1 MALTLLAA
9 NNAQTVLAAGIN
21 SSATSLTVNSGTGAL
36 FPIPSPGGS
45 YFKLTIIDA
54 ATGLLTE
61 IVHVTARS
69 GDVMTIE
76 RGKEGTTPRAWSA
89 NDIAAN
95 MMTAGTLSILAQINQ
110 SLQISNNLSEISAGG
125 SSAVIASL
133 QSLGLS
139 NSSGYVGRL
148 LGVKTF
154 TTSGTYT
161 PTPGTKSILVQV
173 QGGGGPGGNAT
184 SGTGTSATVG
194 SGGGGGGYAES
205 YLTTVPSSA
214 AVVVGAGGVS
224 SSGGNSSF
232 DGTIIANG
240 GAVGTSNAVSGGTP
254 FTGHARSGIGGTAT
268 GGNLYNSKGGVGSPA
283 IITQGIP
290 SGGNGGASQLSG
302 SESGAGASGGSGIAG
317 TLGSG
322 GSGAA
327 QPIGA
332 GGFGGGPGGGGI
344 VVIWEYA

>member
-161 PTPGTKSILVQV
+161 STPGTKSILVQV
-173 QGGGGPGGNAT
+173 QGGGGAGGSAT
-184 SGTGTSATVG
+184 SGTG
-194 SGGGGGGYAES
+194 
-205 YLTTVPSSA
+205 
-214 AVVVGAGGVS
+214 
-224 SSGGNSSF
+224 
-232 DGTIIANG
+232 
-240 GAVGTSNAVSGGTP
+240 
-254 FTGHARSGIGGTAT
+254 
-268 GGNLYNSKGGVGSPA
+268 
-283 IITQGIP
+283 
-290 SGGNGGASQLSG
+290 
-302 SESGAGASGGSGIAG
+302 
-317 TLGSG
+317 
-322 GSGAA
+322 
-327 QPIGA
+327 
-332 GGFGGGPGGGGI
+332 
-344 VVIWEYA
+344 